1 MYQADKHSAEKPS
14 TAQVIEYSFKKLSS
28 KYGKGGYAK
37 MYYPDKKYTD
47 YLDRM
52 QELLEDEEKFIKE
65 EMKIAE
71 ELEEAR

>member
-1 MYQADKHSAEKPS
+1 
-14 TAQVIEYSFKKLSS
+14 
-28 KYGKGGYAK
+28 

-71 ELEEAR
+71 ELEEARQYISFK